1 MVRLDFLLLVES
13 LIQQLLDG
21 CINEALERFRILMGV
36 RKSCL
41 GDARQAL
48 APLDHLQNV
57 LLADVRDLV
66 SHHGS
71 QFSFVPNLY
80 QEPTRDEDVPS
91 RRGKGIDRVVIE
103 YGETIG
109 NVWPVAGAGDSPA
122 DQIDVPRFVWLV
134 GHPAIAS
141 HDLQSNGLADG

>member
-1 MVRLDFLLLVES
+1 GLEEGPVVALQGLESVQKPDVRCGIVTNACRKDIPELVRLDFLLLVES

-91 RRGKGIDRVVIE
+91 RRGEGIDAVV
-103 YGETIG
+103 GEQG
-109 NVWPVAGAGDSPA
+109 G
-122 DQIDVPRFVWLV
+122 
-134 GHPAIAS
+134 
-141 HDLQSNGLADG
+141 ADGKVRQVV